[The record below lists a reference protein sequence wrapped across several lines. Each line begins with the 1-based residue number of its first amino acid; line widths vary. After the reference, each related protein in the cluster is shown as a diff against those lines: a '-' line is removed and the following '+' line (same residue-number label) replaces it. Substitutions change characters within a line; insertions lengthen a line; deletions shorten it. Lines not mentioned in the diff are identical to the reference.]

1 MAAWIETLQTGW
13 RQGGVLSK
21 SVLAVTEKV
30 NFFHKTPFKGAV
42 CSTSR
47 DSYQFAAFF
56 AVKCITLGKKLY
68 IWSPN
73 LAFFDNREAICV

>member
-1 MAAWIETLQTGW
+1 MPETGW
-13 RQGGVLSK
+13 LQAVALSK
-21 SVLAVTEKV
+21 SIPAVTEKD
-30 NFFHKTPFKGAV
+30 NFFHINPFMGAI
-42 CSTSR
+42 CSALW
-47 DSYQFAAFF
+47 DSYQFEAFF

>member
-1 MAAWIETLQTGW
+1 MAWIETLQAGW

-30 NFFHKTPFKGAV
+30 NFFHRNPFMGAIRFA
-42 CSTSR
+42 SR

-56 AVKCITLGKKLY
+56 TVKCITLGKKLY
-68 IWSPN
+68 ILSRN
-73 LAFFDNREAICV
+73 LTFFDNREAIGV